1 MKYID
6 EFRHSIA
13 RWQVNWG
20 DLVCAPHIK
29 VTLRMSYEYLCL
41 YTNAFAFQAA
51 ISQILSKRPEEED
64 YTLRDYLKSFFSEIG
79 SLQDARFILES
90 LRAAKSYLRIL
101 TTDIDPVQYLRYMPV
116 RYYLYG
122 IYSAVFLFKARSIGA
137 LKKDEEHEIRQ
148 IMSQTVAILR
158 QASNSSQD
166 PGSRYAHLLER
177 LWQRSKLPPPAS
189 GPDVKWA
196 DSHASKIYSDPQP
209 EPIGQV
215 PFSEVSPNNLPSWLD
230 LPQIGNYVSGDPN
243 IYAPLSAMD
252 ASPFSQNQNHPASI
266 LPQHGPRPWE
276 VTGNAFIF

>member
-13 RWQVNWG
+13 RWHVNWG
-20 DLVCAPHIK
+20 DLICAPHIK

-51 ISQILSKRPEEED
+51 ISQILSKKPDED
-64 YTLRDYLKSFFSEIG
+64 DVNLRDYLKTFFSEIG

-116 RYYLYG
+116 RFYLYS
-122 IYSAVFLFKARSIGA
+122 IYSAVFLFKARSFGA
-137 LKKDEEHEIRQ
+137 LKRDEEHEIRQ

-158 QASNSSQD
+158 QASNSSHD
-166 PGSRYAHLLER
+166 PGSRYAQLLER
-177 LWQRSKLPPPAS
+177 LWQRPKVAPPAS
-189 GPDVKWA
+189 GPDIKWT
-196 DSHASKIYSDPQP
+196 DPQASKIYSDPHP
-209 EPIGQV
+209 EPISQI
-215 PFSEVSPNNLPSWLD
+215 PFSEVSPSNLPSWLD
-230 LPQIGNYVSGDPN
+230 LQQIGNYVSGDPN

-252 ASPFSQNQNHPASI
+252 TSPFSQNQSQAGSMF
-266 LPQHGPRPWE
+266 PQYGPRPYE